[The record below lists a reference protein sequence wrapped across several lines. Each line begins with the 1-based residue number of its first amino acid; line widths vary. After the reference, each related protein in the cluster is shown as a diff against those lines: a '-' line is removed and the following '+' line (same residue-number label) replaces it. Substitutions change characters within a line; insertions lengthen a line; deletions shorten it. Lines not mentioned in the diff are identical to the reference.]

1 MDDNKKI
8 QLLSNLLTDLKQS
21 LIDLYDKY
29 NDSRR
34 NGTLIF
40 IEELNGYLRV
50 GIDLDFDQN
59 EISFM
64 NLENSFVRIPSN
76 DIKSATVRLKD
87 GEQIRFIDVE
97 IDSSEYYFLTELQ
110 QNAKK
115 VSQNKR
121 TKNY

>member
-8 QLLSNLLTDLKQS
+8 QLLSNLLTDLRQS

-29 NDSRR
+29 NESRR

-64 NLENSFVRIPSN
+64 NFENSFVRIPSN

-87 GEQIRFIDVE
+87 GEQIRFVDIG

-115 VSQNKR
+115 SKS
-121 TKNY
+121 K

>member
-1 MDDNKKI
+1 MGDNKTQKL
-8 QLLSNLLTDLKQS
+8 QLLSNLLSDLRQS
-21 LIDLYDKY
+21 LIELYDKY
-29 NDSRR
+29 DDSKRK
-34 NGTLIF
+34 GTLIF

-50 GIDLDFDQN
+50 GIDLNFDQN

-115 VSQNKR
+115 GK
-121 TKNY
+121 TK